1 MFSSSVA
8 IILTSTVIDKTLDQ
22 IPVTALK
29 GVGASLAAKLS
40 KIGLFSIQDVLF
52 HLPLRYMDRTRI
64 TPIGALQPNVN
75 AVIEGEVRG
84 CDIVFGKRRSMVCR
98 IQDGTGTLTLRFYH
112 FNNAQKQRLTNGTQ
126 LRVFGETRRGAS
138 GLEMYHPE
146 YDLLDAAAPL
156 PLEQSLTPIYPATE
170 GLTQPRLRS
179 LALQA
184 LTWLDKHALTEL
196 LPDAVRRRLNQCSL
210 ADALRYLHQPPQTAN
225 VTLLM
230 EGEHPFQQ
238 RLAFEEL
245 LAHHLS
251 LLLLRRETQADGA
264 ERLALTPS
272 AQQAFMAQL
281 GFQLTRAQ
289 TKVVKEIAEDLAKP
303 IPMLRLVQG
312 DVGSGKTVVAALA
325 ALAAVASGKQAA
337 IMAPTEILAE
347 QHRINFGKWLEPL
360 GIRLGWLTGK
370 LKVAERRAQLAAI
383 ASGEAQV
390 VVGTHA
396 LFQETVAFADL
407 ALIVIDEQHRFGVH
421 QRLSLSQK
429 GTLGGDQ
436 LPPGQ
441 LQKGWV
447 RPHQLIMTATPIPR
461 TLAMSAYA
469 DLDCSII
476 DELPP
481 GRTPVTTVVI
491 SDQRREEVIER
502 VRLGCEQGRQAYWVC
517 TLIEESEALE
527 AQAAQATAES
537 LALALPQLR
546 IGLIHGRLKPTEKE
560 TVMASFKAGDLDLL
574 VATTVIEV
582 GVDVPNASLMIIE
595 NPERLGLAQLH
606 QLRGRVGR
614 GSTASHC
621 VLLYGS
627 PLSQNS
633 RERLRVMRESS
644 DGFYIAE
651 QDLLLRGP
659 GEVLGTRQTGEM
671 QFKIADLQRDSH
683 LLPEVK
689 DAACLLMS
697 DYSNLCDALVQ
708 RWLGKNQQYLQV

>member
-1 MFSSSVA
+1 MG
-8 IILTSTVIDKTLDQ
+8 STFAESKTLDQ
-22 IPVTALK
+22 IPVTAIK
-29 GVGASLAAKLS
+29 GVGASLSGKLA
-40 KIGLFSIQDVLF
+40 KIGLFSVQDILL

-75 AVIEGEVRG
+75 AVLEAEVRA
-84 CDIVFGKRRSMVCR
+84 CDVVFGKRRSLVCKV
-98 IQDGTGTLTLRFYH
+98 QDGTGTITLRFYH
-112 FNNAQKQRLTNGTQ
+112 FNNAQKQRLINGTR
-126 LRVFGETRRGAS
+126 LRIFGETRRGSS

-146 YDLLDAAAPL
+146 YDELDTAAPL

-179 LALQA
+179 LAVQA
-184 LTWLDKHALTEL
+184 LTWLDKHALKEL
-196 LPDAVRRRLNQCSL
+196 LPDVVRHQLNQAPL
-210 ADALRYLHQPPQTAN
+210 AAALRYLHQPPTQAN
-225 VTLLM
+225 IQQLLD
-230 EGEHPFQQ
+230 GEHPYQQ

-264 ERLALTPS
+264 YRLNVDTRL
-272 AQQAFMAQL
+272 QQHFLAEL
-281 GFQLTRAQ
+281 GFNLTRAQ
-289 TKVVKEIAEDLAKP
+289 RRVVNEITEDLAKP

-325 ALAAVASGKQAA
+325 ALAAIASGKQAA

-347 QHRINFGKWLEPL
+347 QHRLNFGKWLEPL
-360 GIRLGWLTGK
+360 GIKLGWLTGK
-370 LKVAERRAQLAAI
+370 LKVAERRIQLAAI

-396 LFQETVAFADL
+396 LFQETVNFANL
-407 ALIVIDEQHRFGVH
+407 GLIVIDEQHRFGVH
-421 QRLSLSQK
+421 QRLTLSEK
-429 GTLGGDQ
+429 GTNSSEQHRSGVL
-436 LPPGQ
+436 
-441 LQKGWV
+441 

-481 GRTPVTTVVI
+481 GRTPITTVVI
-491 SDQRREEVIER
+491 SDNRREEVIER
-502 VRLGCEQGRQAYWVC
+502 VRLACEQGRQAYWVC
-517 TLIEESEALE
+517 TLIEESDVLE
-527 AQAAQATAES
+527 AQAAEATAANLTES
-537 LALALPQLR
+537 LSHLR
-546 IGLIHGRLKPTEKE
+546 IGLIHGRLKPVEKE
-560 TVMASFKAGDLDLL
+560 AVMAAFKANELDLL

-614 GSTASHC
+614 GSAASHC

-651 QDLLLRGP
+651 QDLQLRGP

-683 LLPEVK
+683 LLPDVK
-689 DAACLLMS
+689 DAALLLMS
-697 DYSNLCDALVQ
+697 DYPQLCAQLVV
-708 RWLGKNQQYLQV
+708 RWLGCNQRYLNV